1 MKPHMRQEAAFV
13 SVVSTSF
20 FSVVFVADTKE
31 ALYYEA
37 PLTRKIR
44 LNSPIPFFGFTGASG
59 QG

>member
-31 ALYYEA
+31 A